1 MNRSDPGAGI
11 VRPWRPKG
19 STVRRSASLACSCSN
34 IDGDVGAD
42 VLLIAGI
49 GGCTAVP
56 SLSSRTL
63 PCGNR

>member
-1 MNRSDPGAGI
+1 MNRSDPAAGI
-11 VRPWRPKG
+11 VRTWRPKG
-19 STVRRSASLACSCSN
+19 STVRRSASLTCSV
-34 IDGDVGAD
+34 DGDVGAD